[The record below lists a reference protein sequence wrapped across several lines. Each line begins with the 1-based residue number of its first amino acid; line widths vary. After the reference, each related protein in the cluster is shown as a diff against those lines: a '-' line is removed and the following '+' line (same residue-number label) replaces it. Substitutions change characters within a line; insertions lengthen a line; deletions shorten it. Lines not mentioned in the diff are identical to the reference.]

1 MENDRPIK
9 ALAAELT
16 DMAAWIENTKPQ
28 GVLYDSVLPSMRE
41 AATTITRLEGERDE
55 ALKDNKK
62 LRMMMEARE
71 KLQDAF
77 GVDMHKNATETALE
91 FAQREIDAEARAK
104 AAEAT
109 LAEATSATMM
119 AEMRADKWKAETARL
134 REALTKIRAVRP
146 EIATHVPEGFA
157 PVLSCQQI
165 ATDALTGDLTNG

>member
-1 MENDRPIK
+1 VNTLVERIDNEMHGVDDRY
-9 ALAAELT
+9 ADVRGRLL
-16 DMAAWIENTKPQ
+16 
-28 GVLYDSVLPSMRE
+28 LE
-41 AATTITRLEGERDE
+41 ARATITRLEGERDE

-77 GVDMHKNATETALE
+77 GVDMHQNATEAALE
-91 FAQREIDAEARAK
+91 FAQREIDAVARAE

-119 AEMRADKWKAETARL
+119 AEMRADKLQAENARL
-134 REALTKIRAVRP
+134 REALTKIAAVRP
-146 EIATHVPEGFA
+146 EIVTHAPEGFA

-165 ATDALTGDLTNG
+165 AKAALSGDLTNG